1 MALFELTL
9 VLLLVAVALTALSRR
24 LRIPYPALLALA
36 GVGIAFLPFAPT
48 VEIDPELAMALFI
61 APALVDAAFDISPRE
76 LVRYRLP
83 LALLALGAVLFTTA
97 LVALAGWAVAGL
109 PLAAA
114 VALGAIVAPP
124 DAVVATAVLRPL
136 QVPYR
141 ITALVEGEG
150 LLNDATALLVYR
162 IAVGVVAGSFAFA
175 GAIPIIALATIG
187 SVVAG
192 YLLGRLSLATLSR
205 VQDPASGTV
214 LQFAST
220 FAVWLLADQA
230 GLSAVITIVVYAITI
245 ARTAPRR
252 MPARNRIS
260 SYSVWET
267 AVFVLNV
274 LAFVFMGLQARIIV
288 TRMADSG
295 GLLHPFAF
303 AAMVVAVVIAARFVW
318 VLGSGVLARALGR
331 ERISPREE
339 PLSFSGDLV
348 VAWCGMRGLI
358 TLAAA
363 FALPF
368 DFPARDPIVLAA
380 FSVVLATLMLQGMTL
395 RWLLVVL
402 KLEADDP
409 VQKEVSKAR
418 VAIMDAAM
426 QMLENHPSETAAM
439 IRSEYAAQRAV
450 AGNVEGA
457 QAGTE
462 HDGLRLAA
470 IKRQRD
476 VLETMRAE
484 GTIRDQAYHRLV
496 EELDWAELA
505 ASPAGRFQPLTT

>member
-1 MALFELTL
+1 
-9 VLLLVAVALTALSRR
+9 
-24 LRIPYPALLALA
+24 
-36 GVGIAFLPFAPT
+36 
-48 VEIDPELAMALFI
+48 
-61 APALVDAAFDISPRE
+61 
-76 LVRYRLP
+76 
-83 LALLALGAVLFTTA
+83 
-97 LVALAGWAVAGL
+97 
-109 PLAAA
+109 
-114 VALGAIVAPP
+114 
-124 DAVVATAVLRPL
+124 
-136 QVPYR
+136 
-141 ITALVEGEG
+141 
-150 LLNDATALLVYR
+150 
-162 IAVGVVAGSFAFA
+162 
-175 GAIPIIALATIG
+175 
-187 SVVAG
+187 
-192 YLLGRLSLATLSR
+192 
-205 VQDPASGTV
+205 
-214 LQFAST
+214 
-220 FAVWLLADQA
+220 
-230 GLSAVITIVVYAITI
+230 
-245 ARTAPRR
+245 
-252 MPARNRIS
+252 
-260 SYSVWET
+260 
-267 AVFVLNV
+267 VFVLNAF
-274 LAFVFMGLQARIIV
+274 AFVLIGMQLRPIWQRLDGGGARTEAV
-288 TRMADSG
+288 
-295 GLLHPFAF
+295 F
-303 AAMVVAVVIAARFVW
+303 AAAVVLAVVIAARFVW

-363 FALPF
+363 FALPV